1 MFSARQMEEP
11 RQTIDLAGSDSNYFQ
26 SSEVRFIDRGI
37 TVHLTLGDR
46 VSWRNVR
53 LVSLFPL
60 SCPYEYISISD
71 SEGVEIGV
79 VRALGELDAD
89 SQRIAVLRLQY
100 RYLLPV
106 VQRILSVK
114 ERFGSLK
121 WEIET
126 DCGRRSFV
134 TKNTRETTVRLST
147 NRLLLCDIDGNR
159 YEIRD
164 LTGLDASSRAYL
176 SRCL

>member
-1 MFSARQMEEP
+1 MFSARQMEE
-11 RQTIDLAGSDSNYFQ
+11 TNDLPSSEASYFQ
-26 SSEVRFIDRGI
+26 SSEVRLIDRGI
-37 TVHLTLGDR
+37 TVHVTLGER

-79 VRALGELDAD
+79 VRSLAELDAD
-89 SQRIAVLRLQY
+89 SQRIAVLRLQS

-126 DCGRRSFV
+126 DCGCRSFV
-134 TKNTRETTVRLST
+134 TKNTRETAVRLST

-164 LTGLDASSRAYL
+164 LGSLDASSRAYL

>member
-11 RQTIDLAGSDSNYFQ
+11 RQTNDLGRSNANYFQ
-26 SSEVRFIDRGI
+26 SQELRFIDRGI
-37 TVHLTLGDR
+37 TTHLTLGDR
-46 VSWRNVR
+46 VSWLNVR

-60 SCPYEYISISD
+60 SCPHEYISISD
-71 SEGVEIGV
+71 SEGVEISV
-79 VRALGELDAD
+79 VRSLAELDAD
-89 SQRIAVLRLQY
+89 SQRIAVLRLQC
-100 RYLLPV
+100 RYLLPA

-164 LTGLDASSRAYL
+164 LGSLDASSRAYL
-176 SRCL
+176 SSCL

>member
-1 MFSARQMEEP
+1 MFSARQMEE
-11 RQTIDLAGSDSNYFQ
+11 TNDLASSEETYFQ
-26 SSEVRFIDRGI
+26 SSEVRLIDRGI
-37 TVHLTLGDR
+37 TVHVTLGER

-79 VRALGELDAD
+79 VRSLAELDAD
-89 SQRIAVLRLQY
+89 SQRIGVLRLQC

-126 DCGRRSFV
+126 DCGCRSFV
-134 TKNTRETTVRLST
+134 TKNTRDTTVRLST

-164 LTGLDASSRAYL
+164 LGSLDASSRAYL